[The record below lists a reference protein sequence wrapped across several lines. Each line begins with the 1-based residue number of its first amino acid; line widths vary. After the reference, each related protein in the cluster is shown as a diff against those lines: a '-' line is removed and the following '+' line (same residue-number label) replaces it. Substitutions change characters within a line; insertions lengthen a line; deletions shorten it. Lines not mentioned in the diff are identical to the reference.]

1 MRTRRLSLTV
11 ASVIGLLALP
21 VGAVSGAEV
30 DDRISYS
37 SQPDRL
43 AIFLNG
49 IAYGQ
54 DAVSLPGGVDVR
66 VVLPETVFP
75 DTLILRENGERV
87 PLYRI
92 DRRSGPPAI
101 AWESGTTTEL
111 RDISLEYLMGGVSW
125 RPTYDMS
132 LGADTD
138 TTVDLDFL
146 AEITDASLRLEDV
159 DTRLVAG
166 VVDISSGVMADA
178 MAELSANQQLAGS
191 AAPVVSAVPTGQVN
205 IQHVYDIGTMTA
217 EAGDTVYLKMAGQTL
232 PGRRLHIWNAQTD
245 TEVTVIYKVRN
256 DTELPFAEGIVRAYQ
271 AGMFIGS
278 DMIETTPVGS
288 EGSVTVGHLKD
299 VRVERKASQTVESI
313 GRFDY
318 RNDVELKIS
327 NFSPAT
333 VHLEVVDYRVPE
345 AEEMTFSMTPVE
357 EAGNVLRWRLSV
369 EPGSTETITYDF
381 LVDA

>member
-1 MRTRRLSLTV
+1 
-11 ASVIGLLALP
+11 
-21 VGAVSGAEV
+21 
-30 DDRISYS
+30 
-37 SQPDRL
+37 
-43 AIFLNG
+43 
-49 IAYGQ
+49 
-54 DAVSLPGGVDVR
+54 
-66 VVLPETVFP
+66 
-75 DTLILRENGERV
+75 
-87 PLYRI
+87 
-92 DRRSGPPAI
+92 
-101 AWESGTTTEL
+101 
-111 RDISLEYLMGGVSW
+111 
-125 RPTYDMS
+125 
-132 LGADTD
+132 
-138 TTVDLDFL
+138 
-146 AEITDASLRLEDV
+146 
-159 DTRLVAG
+159 
-166 VVDISSGVMADA
+166 
-178 MAELSANQQLAGS
+178 
-191 AAPVVSAVPTGQVN
+191 
-205 IQHVYDIGTMTA
+205 
-217 EAGDTVYLKMAGQTL
+217 MAGQTL

-245 TEVTVIYKVRN
+245 TQVTVIYKVRN

-299 VRVERKASQTVESI
+299 VRVERKASQTVVSI

-369 EPGSTETITYDF
+369 EPGSTETITYDY